1 MDVIIPIM
9 MIVMGVAIAG
19 VWTRDI
25 ASSGYVD
32 RSKGLLRAREGGDG
46 SLLVPHW
53 LAEYGTAG
61 ALVLGASGLLV
72 DAGWGPSVAAIGTG
86 ALLYTS
92 TNSLGWSLAKRER
105 FTYAVPMAAGIVVG
119 LASTAYLVAT

>member
-25 ASSGYVD
+25 ASSDDVD
-32 RSKGLLRAREGGDG
+32 RSKGLVHARDSGDR

-61 ALVLGASGLLV
+61 ALVLGASGLMG

-92 TNSLGWSLAKRER
+92 TNSLGWALAKRER

-119 LASTAYLVAT
+119 LASTAYLVAP

>member
-1 MDVIIPIM
+1 VDVVVPIM
-9 MIVMGVAIAG
+9 MITMGVAIAG

-25 ASSGYVD
+25 VSNDLVD
-32 RSKGLLRAREGGDG
+32 RSHGLLRAREGGDG

-53 LAEYGTAG
+53 LAEYGTAA
-61 ALVLGASGLLV
+61 ALVLGALGLLI
-72 DAGWGPSVAAIGTG
+72 DTDWGPSVAAIGAG

-92 TNSLGWSLAKRER
+92 INSLGWSLAKRER

-119 LASTAYLVAT
+119 LVSSAYLVAN